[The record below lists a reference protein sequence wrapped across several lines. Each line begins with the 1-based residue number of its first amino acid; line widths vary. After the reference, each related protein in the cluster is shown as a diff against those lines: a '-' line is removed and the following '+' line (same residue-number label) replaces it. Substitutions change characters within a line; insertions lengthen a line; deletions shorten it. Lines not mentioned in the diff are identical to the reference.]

1 MLTPGWEES
10 LLLNPKSTNKEKNCY
25 IARSYVER
33 LRACLDFLWD
43 SWVPRAGSPVRGCR
57 SLAVSLR
64 RASVREKRKE
74 GR

>member
-43 SWVPRAGSPVRGCR
+43 SWVPRVGSPVTR
-57 SLAVSLR
+57 L
-64 RASVREKRKE
+64 
-74 GR
+74 